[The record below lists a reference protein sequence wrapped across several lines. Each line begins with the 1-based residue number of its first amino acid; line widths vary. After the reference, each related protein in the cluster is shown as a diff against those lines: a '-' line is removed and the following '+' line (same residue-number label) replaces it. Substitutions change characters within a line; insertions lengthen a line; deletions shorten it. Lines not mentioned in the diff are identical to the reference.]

1 MAFMRS
7 RRVMLWFGVLLVTPM
22 LPNVALSKP
31 EDARPG
37 ASLAGQLLVA
47 TPEMSDPRFRH
58 TVILMVRHNKDGA
71 LGIAINRPVREL
83 SVAKLLDALG
93 LDSNGSEGTVRLFA
107 GGPVQPDAGFIVHS
121 AEYHRPGTVDIDGHV
136 AMTTNPEVLRDIGRH
151 RGPRQKSRRVRLRRL
166 GTRPAR
172 SRTGT
177 RRLVHGAGGFQ
188 SGIRCGSRQAVGRG
202 DETPHHFALIRSCT
216 A

>member
-151 RGPRQKSRRVRLRRL
+151 RGPRQCLVAFGYAGWGPGQLEAELAL
-166 GTRPAR
+166 GGWFTVPEDSNLVFDADRDKLWDEAMKH
-172 SRTGT
+172 RTIS
-177 RRLVHGAGGFQ
+177 L
-188 SGIRCGSRQAVGRG
+188 
-202 DETPHHFALIRSCT
+202 
-216 A
+216 